1 MKAAILALI
10 VGAFLNTSTVNGQA
24 WSLGSVAAIVIMGL
38 YLKISMDK
46 RFEELKAC
54 LKDGDIPP
62 EIEEASPH
70 IPENTDEK

>member
-1 MKAAILALI
+1 M
-10 VGAFLNTSTVNGQA
+10 
-24 WSLGSVAAIVIMGL
+24 GSVAAIVIMGL

-54 LKDGDIPP
+54 LKGGDIPP